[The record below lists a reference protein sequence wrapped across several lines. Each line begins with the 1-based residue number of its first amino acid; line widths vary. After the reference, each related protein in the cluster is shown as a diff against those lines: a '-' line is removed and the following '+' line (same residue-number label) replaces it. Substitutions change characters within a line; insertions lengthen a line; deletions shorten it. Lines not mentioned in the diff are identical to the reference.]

1 MSYEYHVCQPLQIV
15 VGKSAIAAKDLLYIK
30 FFFHLNKIEN
40 SFMCYVYTGVF
51 IPRKRK
57 SEHEKD
63 LCHNEHYLSTE
74 NKTIKKFRSVR
85 DMNH

>member
-1 MSYEYHVCQPLQIV
+1 MWEITGQKVAD
-15 VGKSAIAAKDLLYIK
+15 GKSAISAKDLLYIK
-30 FFFHLNKIEN
+30 FLFHLNKIEN
-40 SFMCYVYTGVF
+40 SFICYVYRGVF

-74 NKTIKKFRSVR
+74 NKTIKKFRPVQ

>member
-1 MSYEYHVCQPLQIV
+1 
-15 VGKSAIAAKDLLYIK
+15 
-30 FFFHLNKIEN
+30 
-40 SFMCYVYTGVF
+40 MCYVYTGVF

-74 NKTIKKFRSVR
+74 NKTIKKFRPVQ